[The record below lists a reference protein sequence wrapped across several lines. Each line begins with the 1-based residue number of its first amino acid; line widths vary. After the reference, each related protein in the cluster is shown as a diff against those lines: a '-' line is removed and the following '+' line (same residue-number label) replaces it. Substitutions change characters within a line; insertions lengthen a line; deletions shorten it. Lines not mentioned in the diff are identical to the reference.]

1 MTPTDPKLMDR
12 ESSWWAK
19 YRHAESHLQR
29 LDALYD
35 SYYESQP
42 FKIEEEHT
50 DQPQKLAARLH
61 VQPIP
66 PEIPPGARS
75 CCAVPQTTALKSPRR

>member
-1 MTPTDPKLMDR
+1 MDR

-35 SYYESQP
+35 SYFESQP
-42 FKIEEEHT
+42 FKIEEEPT
-50 DQPQKLAARLH
+50 DQPQKARRAAPREAD
-61 VQPIP
+61 PTSDT
-66 PEIPPGARS
+66 ARR
-75 CCAVPQTTALKSPRR
+75 P